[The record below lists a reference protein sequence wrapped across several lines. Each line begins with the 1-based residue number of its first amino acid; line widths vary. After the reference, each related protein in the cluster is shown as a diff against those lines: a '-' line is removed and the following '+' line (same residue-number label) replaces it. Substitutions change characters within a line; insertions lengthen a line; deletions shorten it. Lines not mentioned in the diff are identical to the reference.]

1 MKPKSWW
8 FYSAPLFVHLTV
20 GIIIIHF
27 PIFIRSSH
35 LWYILYILSR
45 IYVMVVL
52 FPHESSK
59 KVRNKS
65 AFKLYHLF
73 SIKLLKIIPFLCFC
87 YSFPWNLRLSVGGV
101 SARRTGTRSFIGPF
115 LKFPSFNSLTS
126 YLQSTA
132 MVPLPI
138 TKLSI
143 GKYNPSPNLLS
154 ICSECG
160 GKKKGV
166 GRRTGGGLRKY
177 RDPDYCH

>member
-1 MKPKSWW
+1 
-8 FYSAPLFVHLTV
+8 
-20 GIIIIHF
+20 
-27 PIFIRSSH
+27 
-35 LWYILYILSR
+35 
-45 IYVMVVL
+45 MVVL
-52 FPHESSK
+52 FPHETSK
-59 KVRNKS
+59 KVRAKS

-115 LKFPSFNSLTS
+115 LQFLSFNSLTS

-143 GKYNPSPNLLS
+143 GKNHPSPNLLS

-160 GKKKGV
+160 GKKKEV
-166 GRRTGGGLRKY
+166 GWRIGGGLRKS
-177 RDPDYCH
+177 RDPDYCR

>member
-1 MKPKSWW
+1 
-8 FYSAPLFVHLTV
+8 
-20 GIIIIHF
+20 
-27 PIFIRSSH
+27 
-35 LWYILYILSR
+35 
-45 IYVMVVL
+45 MVVL
-52 FPHESSK
+52 FPHETLK
-59 KVRNKS
+59 KVRAKS

-115 LKFPSFNSLTS
+115 LKFLSFNSLTS

-143 GKYNPSPNLLS
+143 GKNHPSPNLLS

-160 GKKKGV
+160 GKKKGS
-166 GRRTGGGLRKY
+166 REENWRWFKEI
-177 RDPDYCH
+177 

>member
-1 MKPKSWW
+1 
-8 FYSAPLFVHLTV
+8 
-20 GIIIIHF
+20 
-27 PIFIRSSH
+27 
-35 LWYILYILSR
+35 
-45 IYVMVVL
+45 MVVL
-52 FPHESSK
+52 FPHETSK
-59 KVRNKS
+59 KVRAKS

-101 SARRTGTRSFIGPF
+101 SARRTGTPSFIGPF
-115 LKFPSFNSLTS
+115 LKFLSFSSLTS

-143 GKYNPSPNLLS
+143 GKNHPSPNLLS

-160 GKKKGV
+160 GKKKGS
-166 GRRTGGGLRKY
+166 REENWRWFKEI
-177 RDPDYCH
+177 

>member
-1 MKPKSWW
+1 MVLFSPFVCPFNCGDYNYPLPHFYPQFSSMIYFVYSKSN
-8 FYSAPLFVHLTV
+8 LF
-20 GIIIIHF
+20 F
-27 PIFIRSSH
+27 
-35 LWYILYILSR
+35 
-45 IYVMVVL
+45 MVVL

-65 AFKLYHLF
+65 DFKLYHLF
-73 SIKLLKIIPFLCFC
+73 SIKLPKIIPFLCFC
-87 YSFPWNLRLSVGGV
+87 DSFPWNLRLSVGGV

-138 TKLSI
+138 TKLLI

-160 GKKKGV
+160 GKK
-166 GRRTGGGLRKY
+166 RESGGELEVV
-177 RDPDYCH
+177 